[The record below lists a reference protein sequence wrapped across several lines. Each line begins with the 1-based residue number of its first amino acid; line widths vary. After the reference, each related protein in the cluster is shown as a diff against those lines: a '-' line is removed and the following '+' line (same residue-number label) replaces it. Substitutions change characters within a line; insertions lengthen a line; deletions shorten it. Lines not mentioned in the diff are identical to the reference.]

1 MTIKIHSDD
10 ANISLWLPTRL
21 LFSKTILCLG
31 LRIGQMY
38 VEQIPNI
45 PPEAVGALC
54 KEIRRIKRTRGSWEL
69 LNVETSDGEHIQITL

>member
-1 MTIKIHSDD
+1 MTIKVHSDD
-10 ANISLWLPTRL
+10 TNISLWLPTRL

-31 LRIGQMY
+31 LRIGQRY

-69 LNVETSDGEHIQITL
+69 LNVETSDGDLIQITL